1 VLEMVG
7 GQPPLV
13 DPHTLIKGLIEDNT
27 PAVGAWTVV
36 VNDGWLE
43 SKLQKTYQISLYQEY
58 AETRT
63 SRFNTDD
70 AVPHT
75 ISQFLVIA
83 LFHPTRVGVWTLYR
97 ALTTVLN
104 DASLTTQGV
113 NGNTDYQW
121 CRLARSEEAK
131 ALNSIDK
138 LCGPETPKDACIG
151 YRMDLSLELRWEE

>member
-1 VLEMVG
+1 MVG

-13 DPHTLIKGLIEDNT
+13 DPHTLVKGLIEDNT
-27 PAVGAWTVV
+27 PAVGTWTPV

-43 SKLQKTYQISLYQEY
+43 SKLQKTYQISIYSEY

-63 SRFNTDD
+63 SHLTSTD
-70 AVPHT
+70 AIPRT

-83 LFHPTRVGVWTLYR
+83 LFAPTRTGVWTLYR
-97 ALTTVLN
+97 AMTTVLN
-104 DASLTTQGV
+104 DASLTTSGV
-113 NGNTDYQW
+113 NGNTDYKW

-131 ALNSIDK
+131 ALNTIDK
-138 LCGPETPKDACIG
+138 VCGPDAPNDSCIG